1 MEELKAI
8 MIQMLVLQ
16 KQQQEQQ
23 LQQHEQ
29 QLQLQKQQKFF
40 ELFTKTTEEKTS
52 DSFTPDAVTNLINKF
67 VYTPDE
73 GITFPAYMI

>member
-1 MEELKAI
+1 MNSNYKNSRS
-8 MIQMLVLQ
+8 
-16 KQQQEQQ
+16 
-23 LQQHEQ
+23 
-29 QLQLQKQQKFF
+29 FF